1 MDKIKVNLKNCYGIK
16 SLEHEFDFKKKNTI
30 ILYAPNGTMKTS
42 FSNTFKDIS
51 NGNLPKDRI
60 TDEKGNY
67 EIKIDGIDIK
77 KEEILVVESLDE
89 KFGCRNISKLLV
101 NDSLRKEYE
110 KLTEEI
116 EERKEIFLK
125 ELKKIAGNKIDK
137 SLEKIFHK
145 TLNVKDLKELKDK
158 NLEKIVIEKLNFEFE
173 ELFNEKTEKLFKTKK
188 FIESVDKYIEKYD
201 FLLENSF
208 LFSKGKI
215 NHNNIDNV
223 IKSLDENNFFLLK
236 NEIILSNKKKI
247 ENIEEFSKILLEE
260 KNKILNDK
268 EILQKFDD
276 IDKLFSKNNEH
287 RKLREI
293 LEENKNFILELKDVE
308 LFKEK
313 IIQFYFE
320 NCTLTLEE
328 LINSYNENTDKISEI
343 IKNATGETT
352 IWEEILTLYKKR
364 FIVPFNLKIA
374 NKENSLLGI
383 EEPQIEFYHSGK
395 EIDETNLKAILSQG
409 EKRALYLLQVLY
421 EIETLKKDSQK
432 KLIILDD
439 IADSFD
445 YKNKYAIIEYLYD
458 LLSEEKFKI
467 IILTHNFDFYR
478 TVASRLN
485 LNSTTLMVVK
495 NIDGICLVKGQYTK
509 NLFEVW
515 KEKMLIN
522 KRIMLASV
530 PFVRNLIEYLNGNND
545 INYLKLTNLLHYKE
559 SETENMRVNDLVNI
573 YQNFINVLS
582 EKKVSLANDNILDIL
597 FIEIEEIL
605 KDDNDILLENKIL
618 LSMGC
623 RIKCEKYMINKIKE
637 KNPSF
642 LLPTGNQT
650 RALSNEYK
658 KYYDKN
664 TIELK
669 LIEQVNMITPE
680 NIHINSFM
688 YEPLL
693 DMSCEY
699 LKTLYVELKT
709 LIGE

>member
-1 MDKIKVNLKNCYGIK
+1 MDKIEVNLKNCYGIK
-16 SLEHEFDFKKKNTI
+16 NLKHEFDFKKKNTI

-51 NGNLPKDRI
+51 NGSLPKDRI
-60 TDEKGNY
+60 TNENGTYD
-67 EIKIDGIDIK
+67 IKINGVNVK

-101 NDSLRKEYE
+101 NDDLRKKYE
-110 KLTEEI
+110 KLTKEI
-116 EERKEIFLK
+116 EEKKEIFLK
-125 ELKKIAGNKIDK
+125 ELKQIAGNKIDK

-145 TLNVKDLKELKDK
+145 PLNVKDLKELKNK
-158 NLEKIVIEKLNFEFE
+158 NLEKIVIENLNFKFE
-173 ELFNEKTEKLFKTKK
+173 ELFNEKTERLFATKN
-188 FIESVDKYIEKYD
+188 FIESVNKYIEKYD

-215 NHNNIDNV
+215 NHNNIDNI
-223 IKSLDENNFFLLK
+223 IKSLNENNFFLLK
-236 NEIILSNKKKI
+236 NEIILSNKRKI

-260 KNKILNDK
+260 KNKVLNDK
-268 EILQKFDD
+268 EILEKFTN
-276 IDKLFSKNNEH
+276 IDKLFLRNNEH

-293 LEENKNFILELKDVE
+293 LEENKSFILELKDIE
-308 LFKEK
+308 KFKEK

-320 NCTLTLEE
+320 KCSLNLQE
-328 LINSYNENTDKISEI
+328 LINLYDQNTEEINKII
-343 IKNATGETT
+343 TNAKEETT
-352 IWEEILTLYKKR
+352 IWEEILNLYKKR
-364 FIVPFNLKIA
+364 FIVPFDLKIS

-395 EIDETNLKAILSQG
+395 EVDETNLKTILSQG

-421 EIETLKKDSQK
+421 EIEALKKDSQN

-458 LLSEEKFKI
+458 LLFEEKFKI

-478 TVASRLN
+478 TVVSRLN
-485 LNSTTLMVVK
+485 LGSNKLMAIK
-495 NIDGICLVKGQYTK
+495 RENEILLKEGQYTK

-515 KEKMLIN
+515 KKNILTN
-522 KRIMLASV
+522 NRIMLASI
-530 PFVRNLIEYLNGNND
+530 PFVRNLIEYINGNSD
-545 INYLKLTNLLHYKE
+545 INYLKLTSLLHYKE
-559 SETENMRVNDLVNI
+559 AETENIEVNDLLNI

-582 EKKVSLANDNILDIL
+582 TKKVSIVNDKILTIL
-597 FIEIEEIL
+597 FDEIEEIL
-605 KDDNDILLENKIL
+605 KDDNEILLENKIL

-623 RIKCEKYMINKIKE
+623 RMKCEKYMIDKIR
-637 KNPSF
+637 KNNPDY

-658 KYYDKN
+658 KHYTENIK
-664 TIELK
+664 ELK

-693 DMSCEY
+693 DMSCEH
-699 LKTLYVELKT
+699 LKTLYRDLKT